1 MFKITAKNNIDLELL
16 EGLSRAESDAVR
28 KVYDL
33 ALPSVI
39 AWVQENNGSEADARD
54 IFQEALIAL
63 YLKLENNE
71 FELTC
76 TLKSF
81 LRIVC
86 RNLWL
91 TKLRDA
97 KSKEATALG
106 GIEDGIDED
115 HDLIE
120 KLTQTDRNR
129 LFIKHFNKLS
139 ESCRKLLSMFFNKIS
154 FTEIARKLNTSEGY
168 AKKHKFKC
176 KQRLIQAIQQD
187 PLFAE
192 LENTY

>member
-1 MFKITAKNNIDLELL
+1 MFKIIATNNADHKLL
-16 EGLSRAESDAVR
+16 EGLLKAESNAVI

-63 YLKLENNE
+63 FLKLENGD
-71 FELTC
+71 FILTC

-91 TKLRDA
+91 TRLRD
-97 KSKEATALG
+97 SKNHQSSALD
-106 GIEDGIDED
+106 GIEAGAEENDV
-115 HDLIE
+115 LKQIE
-120 KLTQTDRNR
+120 QTDRNR
-129 LFIKHFNKLS
+129 IFLKHFNNLS
-139 ESCRKLLSMFFNKIS
+139 ESCRKLLSMFFNKIP

-168 AKKHKFKC
+168 VKKHKFRC
-176 KQRLIQAIQQD
+176 KERLISAIQED
-187 PLFAE
+187 PWFEE
-192 LENTY
+192 LNNT

>member
-1 MFKITAKNNIDLELL
+1 MFKITAKNDTDLELL
-16 EGLSRAESDAVR
+16 EGLSRAESNAVR

-39 AWVQENNGSEADARD
+39 AWVQENKGSEADARD

-63 YLKLENNE
+63 YLKLEKNE
-71 FELTC
+71 FILTC

-91 TKLRDA
+91 TKLRDV
-97 KSKEATALG
+97 KIKEVSALG

-115 HDLIE
+115 DLIE
-120 KLTQTDRNR
+120 KITQTDRNR

-139 ESCRKLLSMFFNKIS
+139 ERCRKLLNMFFNKIP
-154 FTEIARKLNTSEGY
+154 FAEIARKLNTSKGY
-168 AKKHKFKC
+168 IKKNKFRC
-176 KQRLIQAIQQD
+176 NRRLIKAIQQD
-187 PLFAE
+187 PAFAE
-192 LENTY
+192 LKNTD